1 MINILYTNRRWETFS
16 IGILGTSFHSYFC
29 CIIAILLWVI
39 CWVILEGFVF
49 LFLRLYYVL
58 SVFSIFMYVIYISR
72 KIRLDNSFKK
82 YFILFA
88 YLFLST
94 PCGMWDLSLSPG
106 IEPTSLHWKPGVL
119 TTGWP
124 GKNAFRWFLKC
135 FLGIARILRF

>member
-72 KIRLDNSFKK
+72 KIHLDNSFKK
-82 YFILFA
+82 IFHFICLFI
-88 YLFLST
+88 FVHT
-94 PCGMWDLSLSPG
+94 MWHVGSQSFTRDWTYILALEAWSFN
-106 IEPTSLHWKPGVL
+106 HWM
-119 TTGWP
+119 
-124 GKNAFRWFLKC
+124 
-135 FLGIARILRF
+135 AREVRI